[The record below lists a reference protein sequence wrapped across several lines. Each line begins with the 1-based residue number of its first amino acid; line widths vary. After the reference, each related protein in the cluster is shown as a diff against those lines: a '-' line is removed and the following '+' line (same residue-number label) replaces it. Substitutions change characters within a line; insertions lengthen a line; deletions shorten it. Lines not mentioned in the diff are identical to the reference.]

1 MHQNNQPQMKRPG
14 IKELAKLLSLNPSTV
29 SRALA
34 DHPDIKPETKERVK
48 AAAIEFNYQPNLH
61 ARFFRK
67 KNSGLIAVILPSYN
81 MFFIPNLLEAI
92 NKQLKNDGYGM
103 IVFFSD
109 FDLNKEKEI
118 INHCMSWLVDGVL
131 IGLAGSNTDHLRQL
145 TDAEIPFV
153 IIDNSSDYV
162 APFSTVT
169 IDNKMAAYRATEH
182 LIKKDKKNIL
192 GVFGPQ
198 DHIKT
203 QQRLDGFKSCLLDY
217 NVTFSEYDIV
227 YNESGTKQLENK
239 LRSTPYNA
247 VFIMNDELL
256 LSTYPILLKN
266 RQIPGQISIVTI
278 SDGVLT
284 QQLYPKISHI
294 RYSGSELGTTS
305 ASFLLQYVK
314 NKKNQAEIEHL
325 VVSSELVDFDTD

>member
-1 MHQNNQPQMKRPG
+1 MKRLG

-34 DHPDIKPETKERVK
+34 DHPDIKPETRERVK
-48 AAAIEFNYQPNLH
+48 AAAKEFNYQPNLH

-67 KNSGLIAVILPSYN
+67 RSSGLIAVILPSYN

-92 NKQLKNDGYGM
+92 NEHLKKEGYGM

-109 FDLNKEKEI
+109 LDLNKEKEI

-131 IGLAGSNTDHLRQL
+131 ICLASSYTDHLRQL
-145 TDAEIPFV
+145 TDAGIPFV

-162 APFSTVT
+162 APYSTVS
-169 IDNKMAAYRATEH
+169 IDNKTAAYRATEY

-192 GVFGPQ
+192 GIFGPQ
-198 DHIKT
+198 NHIKT

-227 YNESGTKQLENK
+227 FNEPNLNKLENK
-239 LRSTPYNA
+239 LRSTPYNGI
-247 VFIMNDELL
+247 FIMNDELL
-256 LSTYPILLKN
+256 LITYPILLKN
-266 RQIPGQISIVTI
+266 RQIPGNISLITI

-284 QQLYPKISHI
+284 TQLFPKISHI
-294 RYSGSELGTTS
+294 RYSGYELGITAS
-305 ASFLLQYVK
+305 SFLLKYVK
-314 NKKNQAEIEHL
+314 NKKNQAEIEHI
-325 VVSSELVDFDTD
+325 VVSSELVDFESD